1 MQSFFNHLFEPNSII
16 LNYGDVLMPNSF
28 KIAIVYNAFLN
39 ENEQEAKEVMDALKE
54 YDNTVVLAKADTD
67 FITTIQ
73 KENFSLVLNLARKFK
88 DKNIGMSIASICEL
102 FETNLIGANTYAFS
116 ITNDK
121 DILFK
126 ILKHD
131 DVPVL
136 QSLDPKMIKDI
147 IEIYIIKNTNFYMF
161 FNKPLSIKLS
171 EKLVE
176 RIKLLCQKSFDS
188 IHCSDY
194 CKFQLY
200 IDPDEKMFVTAINP
214 MPILT
219 KRNNFFKSIS
229 LQGIDYTSFIN
240 LLVLTAAE
248 RYGLELSEKYKQLK
262 TTIGSK
268 IGLHHKKI

>member
-1 MQSFFNHLFEPNSII
+1 MRSFFNHLFEPNSII